1 MTTYY
6 RSEVTSI
13 GADATEMFEGGVVIF
28 FAEPCPSELAEVSVV
43 HTVSHHHPQRDP
55 QPGDVLRV
63 GGSEVTIT
71 AVGEL
76 AAHNLRT
83 LGHFVVYSDPEDNQK
98 ILPGAI
104 HAKGMLQLPP
114 AGVTI
119 ELIEGK

>member
-13 GADATEMFEGGVVIF
+13 GTDATEMFEGGVVIF
-28 FAEPCPSELAEVSVV
+28 FGEPCPAELAEVSVV

-63 GGSEVTIT
+63 GDSEATIT
-71 AVGEL
+71 GVGEI
-76 AAHNLRT
+76 AAANLRT
-83 LGHFVVYSDPEDNQK
+83 LGHFVVYSDPEESQK
-98 ILPGAI
+98 LLPGAI
-104 HAKGMLQLPP
+104 HATGVLNLPA
-114 AGVTI
+114 AGATI